1 MVIRHHLVVIYIM
14 LDIYQKFQ
22 KWGKLDEDGDED
34 NKFPKYLPLSL
45 VLVP

>member
-1 MVIRHHLVVIYIM
+1 MVIRHHLVVIYM

-22 KWGKLDEDGDED
+22 KGKLDEDGD